1 MKSKA
6 APASEAHAET
16 RLRVIGGTLRGRGF
30 RYNGDPHL
38 RPMKDRVREAVF
50 NLVGPAVKDTVVI
63 DLFGGTGAMSFESLS
78 RGARSATIIERRF
91 PNVRVIQENAES
103 LGIAERVE
111 AQGGDAFV
119 AYRRLTAGSAPW
131 LVFCCPP
138 YEFYVSRKADLLTM
152 LAKLISIAPPTSQF
166 VVEADARL
174 DFAELPQA
182 GEWDVRPYPPA
193 IIGILRLP

>member
-152 LAKLISIAPPTSQF
+152 LAKLISVAPPTSQF